1 MKIIYTIIIVLLM
14 MFMITFS
21 QENTGVVQL
30 QYYDFM
36 KQSLPIYM
44 LIFLSFLAGVIFT
57 GFLGIV
63 ERFRMNRT
71 ISKLNKAVR
80 DLRRQISENEPPPLI
95 EDDKG
100 GEPGKK

>member
-1 MKIIYTIIIVLLM
+1 MKIIYTILIVLLM

-21 QENTGVVQL
+21 QENTAVVQL
-30 QYYDFM
+30 RYYDLM

-57 GFLGIV
+57 GLMGIV

-71 ISKLNKAVR
+71 ISRLNKAVR
-80 DLRRQISENEPPPLI
+80 DLRRQIRENEPPPLI
-95 EDDKG
+95 EDDKN
-100 GEPGKK
+100 GEEAKK

>member
-21 QENTGVVQL
+21 QENTAVVQL
-30 QYYDFM
+30 QYYDYM
-36 KQSLPIYM
+36 KRSLPIYM
-44 LIFLSFLAGVIFT
+44 LIFLSFLAGVVFT
-57 GFLGIV
+57 GFMGIV

-71 ISKLNKAVR
+71 ISRLNKAVR

-95 EDDKG
+95 EDDKT
-100 GEPGKK
+100 GEQTPK

>member
-1 MKIIYTIIIVLLM
+1 MKIIYTILIVLLM

-21 QENTGVVQL
+21 QENTAVVQL

-36 KQSLPIYM
+36 KRSLPIYM

-57 GFLGIV
+57 GLMGIV

-71 ISKLNKAVR
+71 ISRLNKAVR
-80 DLRRQISENEPPPLI
+80 DLRRQIRENEPPPLI
-95 EDDKG
+95 EEDKN
-100 GEPGKK
+100 GEKTKK